1 MVDLTSVSISVL
13 SLAVSCYAL
22 YRRGPQGMQGERGE
36 KGDIG
41 AVGDTGPRG
50 PQGEQAETPIP
61 TRPVEPVRVAPAVD
75 ARPKFLT
82 KESRR
87 EQIAAQADDP
97 DFQDSLEKIR
107 QRIRDDSGLIAPDPD
122 ANNSN
127 QVDWRKRNAM

>member
-1 MVDLTSVSISVL
+1 MIDLTSASISVL

-22 YRRGPQGMQGERGE
+22 YHGGPQGRQGDRGE
-36 KGDIG
+36 KGD
-41 AVGDTGPRG
+41 TGERG
-50 PQGEQAETPIP
+50 PQGEKGETPVP
-61 TRPVEPVRVAPAVD
+61 VRLVEPVRTAPAVD
-75 ARPKFLT
+75 VRPKFLT

-127 QVDWRKRNAM
+127 QVDWRKRNAR